1 MAQHDYVIAN
11 DTAANVRADIN
22 NALAAVVSNNS
33 GATAPATTYANEWWY
48 DTATDTLKIRAEA
61 NDAWISVAL
70 LNQTTDQSFPIV
82 GGVTVTSTGTELN
95 LVDGSVAGTIVNSKA
110 VVYGAAGQVN
120 ATTLQIAGTSITSTA
135 AELNI
140 LDGVTATA
148 AEINYLDITTLG
160 TSQASKAVTAGADG
174 AVKFSNAIM
183 ETVYTLAGT
192 DIDPVNGTIQVKT
205 LAANT
210 TFTEALAA
218 GESVIVMIDDGTA
231 FTVTWPTTTWV
242 NNGKVAPTLATTGYT
257 VVALWKVSTT
267 LYGALV
273 GNGF

>member
-1 MAQHDYVIAN
+1 MGTTTTTFALNKPTVGGDDNAWGTDWNTNADKLDDLLDGTTGITPNLISGWEVGGTAVTA
-11 DTAANVRADIN
+11 TAAELNVLD
-22 NALAAVVSNNS
+22 
-33 GATAPATTYANEWWY
+33 
-48 DTATDTLKIRAEA
+48 
-61 NDAWISVAL
+61 
-70 LNQTTDQSFPIV
+70 
-82 GGVTVTSTGTELN
+82 GVTASTAELN
-95 LVDGSVAGTIVNSKA
+95 ILDGVTA
-110 VVYGAAGQVN
+110 
-120 ATTLQIAGTSITSTA
+120 STAELNILDGVTASA

-160 TSQASKAVTAGADG
+160 TSQASKAVTADADG
-174 AVKFSNAIM
+174 TVKFSSAIM
-183 ETVYTLAGT
+183 ETVYSLAGT
-192 DIDPVNGTIQVKT
+192 VIDPANGTIQIKT

-210 TFTEALAA
+210 TFTESIAA
-218 GESVIVMIDDGTA
+218 GESVIIMIDDGSA
-231 FTVTWPTTTWV
+231 YSVTWPTTTWV